1 MIWRCN
7 INKKMVG
14 SSPPGAVRND
24 RGDDFR
30 GSRFLT
36 ICRWFGMT
44 GGFGNGGMTGGFG
57 KNGSSE

>member
-24 RGDDFR
+24 RGDVLG
-30 GSRFLT
+30 GSGFLT

-44 GGFGNGGMTGGFG
+44 GALI
-57 KNGSSE
+57 